1 MSFIYS
7 SERKKKSKDKSMIV
21 HCKRRFL
28 QRFGQELTNN
38 MLENMVSQIVK
49 RK

>member
-21 HCKRRFL
+21 HCKTGFCSVLVR
-28 QRFGQELTNN
+28 N
-38 MLENMVSQIVK
+38 
-49 RK
+49 

>member
-21 HCKRRFL
+21 HCKTGFAA
-28 QRFGQELTNN
+28 FWSG
-38 MLENMVSQIVK
+38 ID
-49 RK
+49 